1 MNSVRPVSQPP
12 LPPIL
17 HLGASHA
24 PARHCRAGPGAWAAW
39 PLRGARSRAAKA
51 AASRPKPRRAARR
64 AKGASRLSA
73 RLGGVPPCWRGCRCW
88 LLCRFGA
95 IWRVFPCRRAL
106 PNHRPE
112 AASRIAVA
120 AARSSSFRAD
130 ARASKPPIL
139 HLRAPPSPPAADNHS
154 SHSRSLPARL
164 SCPAPAAPTSTG
176 LRAAG
181 GPPSRTRTAT
191 GKPLAA
197 CALAVI
203 QLGGTAA
210 AAVALVGERHDER
223 ALAQRSVPGSSA
235 RSRDRN
241 LRPDERHILRIVP
254 PFSPPTASCAAPP
267 SLDPAPRRALLPALG
282 PPQLPSTAAT
292 LARLSHGRNLLRSP
306 PDMGFHPPIY
316 KPKILIW
323 HPFFF
328 WGRPARARPPS
339 SRAAGVQRGMVRPGR
354 RGCRVARSLYGYPVH
369 SNLRAARVGP
379 YPLRLTAV
387 DSSLGTDRP
396 TDRDPGRSTAR
407 RGV

>member
-24 PARHCRAGPGAWAAW
+24 PARHCRAGPGARAAW

-139 HLRAPPSPPAADNHS
+139 T
-154 SHSRSLPARL
+154 PARPTL
-164 SCPAPAAPTSTG
+164 SPGRRQPQLAQ
-176 LRAAG
+176 
-181 GPPSRTRTAT
+181 
-191 GKPLAA
+191 PLAA
-197 CALAVI
+197 
-203 QLGGTAA
+203 
-210 AAVALVGERHDER
+210 R
-223 ALAQRSVPGSSA
+223 
-235 RSRDRN
+235 
-241 LRPDERHILRIVP
+241 
-254 PFSPPTASCAAPP
+254 
-267 SLDPAPRRALLPALG
+267 
-282 PPQLPSTAAT
+282 PPQLPSA
-292 LARLSHGRNLLRSP
+292 
-306 PDMGFHPPIY
+306 
-316 KPKILIW
+316 
-323 HPFFF
+323 
-328 WGRPARARPPS
+328 GRPDQHWPACSRRPSLAHSNRNGQAASRVRAGCHPARWNRSS
-339 SRAAGVQRGMVRPGR
+339 SRCTSRG
-354 RGCRVARSLYGYPVH
+354 
-369 SNLRAARVGP
+369 
-379 YPLRLTAV
+379 
-387 DSSLGTDRP
+387 
-396 TDRDPGRSTAR
+396 TAR
-407 RGV
+407 RACSRPAQRPRVFSEIAGSESQA